1 MSVQLFNKINMD
13 KLGFNQPITNS
24 YGGKMSKVTYDNKWP
39 LVQTPL
45 MKCPFGLSEY
55 QSNDESSKTYSMDLS
70 INTDEAKQNEFL
82 KFIKNLEDALVE
94 HVSKNSE
101 DWIDTANAP
110 KEVCKALLR
119 PVIKYSRDKSTKK
132 IDNKYP
138 PRIKVAVPFYEEK
151 MKFKVFKKVD
161 NENFVELNT
170 LEEVKDN
177 LTNSLVKAII
187 RYDKITFNGGKYGFK
202 FTLQQ
207 LFIEKCFNN
216 NNLLDSMAFIE
227 DDD

>member
-1 MSVQLFNKINMD
+1 MD
-13 KLGFNQPITNS
+13 KVDFNEPVTNS
-24 YGGKMSKVTYDNKWP
+24 YGGKMSKVTYDTKWP
-39 LVQTPL
+39 LVQTPV

-55 QSNDESSKTYSMDLS
+55 ENNDQTSKTYSMDLS
-70 INTDEAKQNEFL
+70 IDTEDKKQNDFL
-82 KFIKNLEDALVE
+82 SFLKNLENQLVE
-94 HVSKNSE
+94 HVCKNSE
-101 DWIDTANAP
+101 DWIDTPDAP

-119 PVIKYSRDKSTKK
+119 PVIKHSRDKSTKK

-161 NENFVELNT
+161 NEDFIELNT
-170 LEEVKDN
+170 LEEVKNN
-177 LTNSLVKAII
+177 LNNSLVKAII

-207 LFIEKCFNN
+207 LFIEKCFSN